1 MDIQSLEVQMLGR
14 FAVRLNG
21 QEINDNDNR
30 SKKVWLLL
38 AYMIYFR
45 NRSITQ
51 SELVHLLW
59 SEDEGSSNPI
69 NALKTMFHRVRAMLD
84 QLAPSAGHTLII
96 RKEGSYAW
104 NTEIPFRFDLD
115 EFEALCK
122 SSASCGD
129 EKTLLQNHMA
139 ALKLYQG
146 DFLPKLSSEPW
157 IVPINTYFHNLYV
170 QTVLNTL
177 SQLERSNRLPEAV
190 QVAREAVVLEPYHEV
205 IYRHLMRDLLDLGDQ
220 SGAISVYQNMSELMF
235 SNFGIMPSEEI
246 KALYREAMRTVNDR
260 ELSMAAVLEQLREPD
275 QLPGALL
282 CDYDFFKVL
291 YHAEAR
297 SIARSGRAV
306 HIGLLSVSAA
316 NGESLPKRSL
326 DICME
331 NLQSLIRGNLR
342 RGDIASRCSVSQFI
356 MMLPQA
362 NYENACMVMDRIVK
376 AFFRQYPHSPAILRT
391 AVQPLEPSS

>member
-59 SEDEGSSNPI
+59 SEDEGSSNPT

-129 EKTLLQNHMA
+129 EKTLLQ
-139 ALKLYQG
+139 
-146 DFLPKLSSEPW
+146 
-157 IVPINTYFHNLYV
+157 
-170 QTVLNTL
+170 
-177 SQLERSNRLPEAV
+177 
-190 QVAREAVVLEPYHEV
+190 
-205 IYRHLMRDLLDLGDQ
+205 
-220 SGAISVYQNMSELMF
+220 
-235 SNFGIMPSEEI
+235 
-246 KALYREAMRTVNDR
+246 
-260 ELSMAAVLEQLREPD
+260 
-275 QLPGALL
+275 
-282 CDYDFFKVL
+282 
-291 YHAEAR
+291 
-297 SIARSGRAV
+297 
-306 HIGLLSVSAA
+306 
-316 NGESLPKRSL
+316 KR
-326 DICME
+326 
-331 NLQSLIRGNLR
+331 
-342 RGDIASRCSVSQFI
+342 
-356 MMLPQA
+356 
-362 NYENACMVMDRIVK
+362 
-376 AFFRQYPHSPAILRT
+376 
-391 AVQPLEPSS
+391 